1 MRSIRLFRQRVLHWM
16 VIVALIVTMVPL
28 APSTG
33 QADSIYFQ
41 FRDFS
46 TDSAAPTEVNS
57 NLVEVAGSFYGVSAS
72 SITLRIEKLVGGQV
86 VEAINIENKPIISGN
101 SFLFPGITLYDGLN
115 RIKVI
120 GVNDLGNVVT
130 GEAYVNFSNVPVITD
145 IRLADGRILPSGSAI
160 VTTRPNE
167 AITVKAQNATEV
179 TINGTQMIGGS
190 GSSFTLGNIAL
201 KRGLN
206 KLTIIARNA
215 TKTYELTRYLA
226 YYNGSLTAFDVR
238 IGSTLIDGNPTFSQI
253 LDGTVTGYVVVDANQ
268 SAPTLE
274 VELVDVTDPDT
285 PTTISTLSATA
296 TLETGLSGS
305 GFSVYSFTTSGSL
318 TVNSNGDYE
327 LRVRDTAGGTPVPTF
342 VLPFRFRDA
351 NSPYITG
358 IRQAYNVT
366 VPSTA
371 NDPITF
377 TSSASFM
384 DNVTITQ
391 LPIWLVIDTN
401 NFDASQTGN
410 TTTVTASKN
419 GVAVGSPAFS
429 YSVFHTLDNKP
440 AVRIN
445 SMPEGQVELTFKVTR
460 GSASDSIKRTVVFI
474 PVPSIQV
481 DNIYNGQI
489 FESNDEFQG
498 TPITGKL
505 VNFNLA
511 DTDELETVTVSL
523 NGVQVQLGINNID
536 TDTGTFTF
544 DAKAAGFALVP
555 GPNELIFTGVAN
567 GVPVSTRLTVYLFSK
582 DQPQITYMRPVPF
595 VINPTADDPLD
606 MRRKFTDS
614 DLKFVVTDDYQY
626 STTETALD
634 LLFEVKDFETLEVQ
648 MNGQVLARV
657 IYDATNSQFQAQ
669 DDVPTDGIGLCFED
683 TNDNSCKAS
692 VPDNWGTYLLRL
704 YQVQLPKSGMTHLT
718 VIVRKGTVS
727 VSQTVS
733 IQRDLSPYIVL
744 SPRLPHESVINSNFL
759 KVSIKAEGADRVT
772 IGKTDMVKGEGDI
785 FRLELK
791 DLKKGNNTIKFTVY
805 QGNQKING
813 QFTVNYAAD
822 SSIGAQYKAKLPN
835 SGKLSVFN
843 GNLTLQFPKNT
854 FLRQANRYP
863 GQDVKTVDLF
873 DAQELYFG
881 IADRTDGRTVKKYN
895 QVGEKDSLNNYLD
908 GTITEI
914 PVDSTAV
921 SNLVP
926 KANFIFASNLYW
938 VDAGY
943 FDQPADPSGDYK
955 LIEALHPY
963 QPDPNGD
970 FSKFYDRA
978 FLPDKWL
985 EPSQRGT
992 ITIKYDENIVDSL
1005 ARYLSVWRYTAYG
1018 WENIGGVVD
1027 TKKKTVTAS
1036 FDGFGYYA
1044 VMALRYSFSDI
1055 IGHRYAR
1062 NALETMYARGIMKN
1076 KDNNAFGVY
1085 DNITRAEFAQ
1095 MLVKMLDVPLEYDP
1109 NNMTFDDVLPIDF
1122 PDALWN
1128 YRYVETAVRKGFIRG
1143 KSPRLFFPN
1152 DFLTREE
1159 AAVMIARAL
1168 NLVKNNADM
1177 EKDKAA
1183 LQKLFTDANQI
1194 DLYAASAVL
1203 AIHKAGY
1210 ITGIP
1215 NTSLGGKTTYRFEPL
1230 SYLSRADAAVIVE
1243 RVMKKMKKL

>member
-1 MRSIRLFRQRVLHWM
+1 M
-16 VIVALIVTMVPL
+16 VIAALIVTMVPL

-33 QADSIYFQ
+33 QANSIYFQ

-46 TDSAAPTEVNS
+46 TDSTAPTEVNS
-57 NLVEVAGSFYGVSAS
+57 NLVEVAGSFFGVSAS

-101 SFLFPGITLYDGLN
+101 SFLFPGISLYDGLN

-120 GVNDLGNVVT
+120 GVNDLGNVVA
-130 GEAYVNFSNVPVITD
+130 GEAYVNFSNVPVITEV
-145 IRLADGRILPSGSAI
+145 RLADGRILPSGSAI

-190 GSSFTLGNIAL
+190 GSSFTLGNIGL
-201 KRGLN
+201 QRGLN

-226 YYNGSLTAFDVR
+226 YYNGSLTAYDVK
-238 IGSTLIDGNPTFSQI
+238 IGTTPVDGNPTYSTA
-253 LDGTVTGYVVVDANQ
+253 LSGVVTGKVIIDSTQ
-268 SAPTLE
+268 PAPTVE
-274 VELVDVTDPDT
+274 VELVDTANPGT
-285 PTTISTLSATA
+285 PLATLTA
-296 TLETGLSGS
+296 TTVNLEPSLSGT
-305 GFSVYSFTTSGSL
+305 GFNVYSFSTDPSNPV
-318 TVNSNGDYE
+318 TVNADGNYE
-327 LRVRDTAGGTPVPTF
+327 IRVRNTAGGTPAPTF
-342 VLPFRFRDA
+342 VLPFRYRDSS
-351 NSPYITG
+351 SPYITG

-366 VPSTA
+366 VTGTSA
-371 NDPITF
+371 VSY

-384 DNVTITQ
+384 NNQTITQ
-391 LPIWLVIDTN
+391 LPIWVVIDAN
-401 NFDASQTGN
+401 NFDASQPGN

-419 GVAVGSPAFS
+419 GAPVNSPTFTYDAS
-429 YSVFHTLDNKP
+429 YYTQGGKP
-440 AVRIN
+440 VIRID
-445 SMPEGQVELTFKVTR
+445 SLPEGQVELTFTVSIGGK
-460 GSASDSIKRTVVFI
+460 SDSIKRTVNFI
-474 PVPSIQV
+474 PAPSIQLT
-481 DNIYNGQI
+481 NIYNGQI
-489 FESNDEFQG
+489 FESNTEFQG

-511 DTDELETVTVSL
+511 DPNELKTVTVTL
-523 NGVQVQLGINNID
+523 NGVQVQLQGTAGSID
-536 TDTGTFTF
+536 TTTGAFTF
-544 DAKAAGFALVP
+544 DPATANLALVP
-555 GPNELIFTGVAN
+555 GPNELIFAGVAN

-595 VINPTADDPLD
+595 VINPMVDDPAD

-614 DLKFVVTDDYQY
+614 DLKFVVTDDNQY
-626 STTETALD
+626 STTETTLD
-634 LLFEVKDFETLEVQ
+634 LLFEVKDIETLEIQ
-648 MNGQVLARV
+648 MNGQVVARV
-657 IYDATNSQFQAQ
+657 THDSTNGVYKAQ
-669 DDVPTDGIGLCFED
+669 DDIPTDTIGLCFED
-683 TNDNSCKAS
+683 TSDNFCKAS
-692 VPDNWGTYLLRL
+692 MPDTSTTYLLRL
-704 YQVQLPKSGMTHLT
+704 YQVQLPKSGTTHLT
-718 VIVRKGTVS
+718 VIVRKGTVT
-727 VSQTVS
+727 VSQTVA
-733 IQRDLSPYIVL
+733 IRRDLSPYIVL
-744 SPRLPHESVINSNFL
+744 SPRLPHESVINANFL

-791 DLKKGNNTIKFTVY
+791 NLKKGNNTIKFTVY
-805 QGNQKING
+805 QGTQKING

-822 SSIGAQYKAKLPN
+822 SSIGAQYKSKLPT

-914 PVDSTAV
+914 PVDNAAV
-921 SNLVP
+921 DNLIP
-926 KANFIFASNLYW
+926 KANFTFASNLYW

-955 LIEALHPY
+955 LVDALHPY

-970 FSKFYDRA
+970 FNKFYDRA

-992 ITIKYDENIVDSL
+992 ITIKYDDNIVDAL
-1005 ARYLSVWRYTAYG
+1005 ARNLSVWRYTAYG

-1036 FDGFGYYA
+1036 FYGFGYYA
-1044 VMALRYSFSDI
+1044 VMSLRYSFSDI

-1062 NALETMYARGIMKN
+1062 NALETMYARGVMKN

-1183 LQKLFTDANQI
+1183 LQKLFTDANLI
-1194 DLYAASAVL
+1194 DTYAASAVL
-1203 AIHKAGY
+1203 AIQKAGY

-1215 NTSLGGKTTYRFEPL
+1215 NTALDGKVTYRFEPQ
-1230 SYLSRADAAVIVE
+1230 SFLSRADAAVIAE
-1243 RVMKKMKKL
+1243 RVMKKLKKL